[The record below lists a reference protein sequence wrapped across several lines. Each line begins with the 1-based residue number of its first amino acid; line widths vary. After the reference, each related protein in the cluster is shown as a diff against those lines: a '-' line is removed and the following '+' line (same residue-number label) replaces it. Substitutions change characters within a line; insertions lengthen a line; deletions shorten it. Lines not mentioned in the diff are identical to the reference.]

1 VSASVCVYFT
11 HSFIKTMPTRS
22 LWFLLVL
29 LLVISDR
36 AQGWRRRRRRR
47 CPVANCVV
55 SHWSSWSGCTVVCG
69 SAGGQWRS
77 RYVVRGAS
85 CGGSCPYAL
94 SQYQACNRWCYNG
107 GTLQQTWCSCKSGYS
122 GQCCKGGKH
131 LKGSIEIIEQE
142 TFIGFRNTL
151 PSPWSSRQKSLI
163 KSKFLVRFPFH
174 SNANFYYNNNVK

>member
-1 VSASVCVYFT
+1 MLSHFFSFNLQSVSASVCVYFT

-22 LWFLLVL
+22 LWILLVL

-55 SHWSSWSGCTVVCG
+55 SHWSSWSACTVVCG

-85 CGGSCPYAL
+85 CGGSCPYTL
-94 SQYQACNRWCYNG
+94 SQYQGCNRWCYNG

-122 GQCCKGGKH
+122 GQCCRGGKH
-131 LKGSIEIIEQE
+131 LKGS
-142 TFIGFRNTL
+142 RSL
-151 PSPWSSRQKSLI
+151 SRK
-163 KSKFLVRFPFH
+163 H
-174 SNANFYYNNNVK
+174 S